1 MPLDGRGYGSARWH
15 LSGGKFMLVR
25 DKEGYTHQVDAEEA
39 QRLIESGEAEPVAE
53 ALITRAEDTDSER
66 AKRAERRT
74 G

>member
-1 MPLDGRGYGSARWH
+1 
-15 LSGGKFMLVR
+15 MLVR

-39 QRLIESGEAEPVAE
+39 QRLIEAGEAEPVAE